1 MIFVDT
7 SALYAVLD
15 RDDAAHER
23 AREAWAGWLSTADDT
38 ALVTSD
44 EVLIET
50 FALVQANLGMEAVRA
65 FHDSVLPVLKVQH
78 SSAEDHE
85 AAMQGMLVANRR
97 RLSLVDCMSFQL
109 MRRLG
114 ATRVFAF
121 DRHFAEQGF
130 EVLPL

>member
-1 MIFVDT
+1 MIFIDT

-23 AREAWAGWLSTADDT
+23 ARESWMGWLSHEDDT
-38 ALVTSD
+38 VLVTSND
-44 EVLIET
+44 VLIET

-65 FHDSVLPVLKVQH
+65 LHDSVLPVLQVH
-78 SSAEDHE
+78 WTGREDYE

-130 EVLPL
+130 EVLPG